1 MTTYNGV
8 SLDELGDVGN
18 PTVEYADYQT
28 AVYTANGMDGSVL
41 SNFKRGATQIK
52 FDLTLTGTEAER
64 LEKMTTLANCLNSPL
79 GSLVLPGQDGS
90 YFEASPHATITPARY
105 IDGFTIPLT
114 FIVPRGHALG
124 EEKTVTCNSTTPTE
138 FEVGGIAPA
147 IWTAEVDTASSYY
160 VTINVADNQAMNY
173 PTKLTIPGPW
183 ESFAP
188 LSAPAFVDA
197 DTRTTIGNKGGMVPE
212 YGAPLLGSTW
222 PDLTPGTWYIN
233 AINEADEPC
242 EITLKYREALLW

>member
-1 MTTYNGV
+1 MTSYNGV
-8 SLDELGDVGN
+8 VFDELGDVGN

-90 YFEASPHATITPARY
+90 YFEASPNVTITPARY

-124 EEKTVTCNSTTPTE
+124 EEKTVTCNSTTPTA

-147 IWTAEVDTASSYY
+147 IWTAEVDITGVWWVA
-160 VTINVADNQAMNY
+160 VNIADNSQMID
-173 PTKLTIPGPW
+173 PETLTLNKPDDYY
-183 ESFAP
+183 
-188 LSAPAFVDA
+188 SASIDA
-197 DTRTTIGNKGGMVPE
+197 DTRTLKYDNTI
-212 YGAPLLGSTW
+212 YSAPLPSGKW
-222 PDLTPGTWYIN
+222 PELTPGTWYVN
-233 AINEADEPC
+233 AIGLLDGGDVAQ